1 MADLASA
8 QRRVPLPGPRA
19 LRPGDVL
26 AIAVGNGLLIVGMW
40 IRHGGLNGLTTPGTL
55 LIAAGQLTAL
65 LGTYLALIGLVLMSR
80 SPWLDRLIGLP
91 RLASWHRWVGFGCV
105 WLLVAHTVLATAG
118 FTLTSGGD
126 AVAETL
132 SLLTTYPYVLMAT
145 VGLVMLI
152 AVGVTS
158 VRMARRGLSYETWYF
173 IHLYAY
179 LGMALG
185 FAHQLVIG
193 TDFLS
198 DPVAQAYWIGLYL
211 VTIVAIVVFRVGQPV
226 QLFFRHRLR
235 VAHIAAEAHG
245 VVSVYV
251 TGRELD
257 RLTAQAGQYFLWRFL
272 AGDGWWR
279 AHPFSLSAAPN
290 DRYLRLT
297 VKATGDSTNDMQRLA
312 IGTPVFVEG
321 PYGAFTADPATRPRI
336 LLIAGGIGVAPLRA
350 SRGDARITWHD
361 HPHLPRQLLGG
372 RRVRRRARRAGEGPR
387 RATPLPDRPPVRA
400 AARSSRGPQP
410 SPSRAG
416 HSRTRDLRV
425 RTRRDDQASP
435 KEPPGPARPLVAYPR
450 GALCVLISPGDPPTR
465 PRGPPGWRCR
475 RVVPL

>member
-8 QRRVPLPGPRA
+8 QRRVPLPSPRA

-26 AIAVGNGLLIVGMW
+26 AIGVGNGLLIVGMW

-91 RLASWHRWVGFGCV
+91 RLAAWHRWVGFGCV
-105 WLLVAHTVLATAG
+105 WLLVAHTVLTTAG
-118 FTLTSGGD
+118 FTLTSGSD
-126 AVAETL
+126 ALAETW

-152 AVGVTS
+152 AVGITS

-185 FAHQLVIG
+185 FAHQLVVG

-211 VTIVAIVVFRVGQPV
+211 LTVVAIVVFRIGQPV

-235 VAHIAAEAHG
+235 VAHVAAEGPG

-297 VKATGDSTNDMQRLA
+297 VKATGDGTSEMQRLA

-321 PYGAFTADPATRPRI
+321 PYGAFTADPSTRPRI
-336 LLIAGGIGVAPLRA
+336 LLIAGGIGVTPLRA
-350 SRGDARITWHD
+350 LLEAMPASRGTITLIYRASRWEDVVFGEELDALVKARGARLHYLI
-361 HPHLPRQLLGG
+361 G
-372 RRVRRRARRAGEGPR
+372 RRSELRRDPLEARNLHRLVPDIAEREIYVCGPDGMIRRVQRSLRA
-387 RATPLPDRPPVRA
+387 
-400 AARSSRGPQP
+400 
-410 SPSRAG
+410 
-416 HSRTRDLRV
+416 LRV
-425 RTRRDDQASP
+425 PTSHIH
-435 KEPPGPARPLVAYPR
+435 EEHFAY
-450 GALCVLISPGDPPTR
+450 
-465 PRGPPGWRCR
+465 
-475 RVVPL
+475 

>member
-8 QRRVPLPGPRA
+8 QRRVRLPSPRA

-26 AIAVGNGLLIVGMW
+26 AIGVGNGLLIVGMW

-65 LGTYLALIGLVLMSR
+65 QGTYLALIGLVLMSR

-91 RLASWHRWVGFGCV
+91 RLATWHRWVGFGCV
-105 WLLVAHTVLATAG
+105 WLLVAHTVLTTAG
-118 FTLTSGGD
+118 FTLTSGSD
-126 AVAETL
+126 VVAETW
-132 SLLTTYPYVLMAT
+132 SLLTTYPYVLMGT

-185 FAHQLVIG
+185 FAHQLVVG

-211 VTIVAIVVFRVGQPV
+211 VTIVAIVVFRIGQPV

-235 VAHIAAEAHG
+235 VAHVAAEGPG

-257 RLTAQAGQYFLWRFL
+257 RLTAEAGQYFLWRFL

-297 VKATGDSTNDMQRLA
+297 VKATGDGTSAMQRLA

-321 PYGAFTADPATRPRI
+321 PYGAFTADPSTRTRI

-350 SRGDARITWHD
+350 LLESMPAPRGTITLIYRASRWEDVVFGDELDALAKARGARLHYLI
-361 HPHLPRQLLGG
+361 G
-372 RRVRRRARRAGEGPR
+372 RRFELRRDPLEARNLHRLVPDIAEREIYVCGPDGMIKRVQRSLRA
-387 RATPLPDRPPVRA
+387 
-400 AARSSRGPQP
+400 
-410 SPSRAG
+410 
-416 HSRTRDLRV
+416 LRV
-425 RTRRDDQASP
+425 PRSHIH
-435 KEPPGPARPLVAYPR
+435 EEHFAY
-450 GALCVLISPGDPPTR
+450 
-465 PRGPPGWRCR
+465 
-475 RVVPL
+475 

>member
-8 QRRVPLPGPRA
+8 QRRIPLPTPRS

-55 LIAAGQLTAL
+55 LIAAGQVTAL

-105 WLLVAHTVLATAG
+105 WLLVAHTVLTTAG
-118 FTLTSGGD
+118 FTLTSGSD
-126 AVAETL
+126 ALAETW

-152 AVGVTS
+152 AVGITS

-185 FAHQLVIG
+185 FAHQLVVG

-211 VTIVAIVVFRVGQPV
+211 VTIVAIVVFRIGQPV

-235 VAHIAAEAHG
+235 VAHVAAEGPG

-251 TGRELD
+251 TGRALD
-257 RLTAQAGQYFLWRFL
+257 RLMAQAGQYFLWRFL

-297 VKATGDSTNDMQRLA
+297 VKATGDSTSDMQRLA

-321 PYGAFTADPATRPRI
+321 PYGAFTADPSTRPRV

-350 SRGDARITWHD
+350 LLEEMPGARGTITLIYRASRWEDVVFGDELDALVKARGARLHYLI
-361 HPHLPRQLLGG
+361 G
-372 RRVRRRARRAGEGPR
+372 RRSELRRDPLEARNLHRLVPDIAEREIYVCGPDGMIKRVQRSLRA
-387 RATPLPDRPPVRA
+387 
-400 AARSSRGPQP
+400 
-410 SPSRAG
+410 
-416 HSRTRDLRV
+416 LRV
-425 RTRRDDQASP
+425 PASHVH
-435 KEPPGPARPLVAYPR
+435 EERFAY
-450 GALCVLISPGDPPTR
+450 
-465 PRGPPGWRCR
+465 
-475 RVVPL
+475 

>member
-8 QRRVPLPGPRA
+8 QRRVPLPRPRA

-26 AIAVGNGLLIVGMW
+26 AIGLANGLLIVGMW
-40 IRHGGLNGLTTPGTL
+40 IRHGGLHGLTSPGTL

-105 WLLVAHTVLATAG
+105 WLLVAHTVLTTAG
-118 FTLTSGGD
+118 FTLTSGSD
-126 AVAETL
+126 AVAETW

-152 AVGVTS
+152 AVGITS

-185 FAHQLVIG
+185 FAHQLVVG

-198 DPVAQAYWIGLYL
+198 DPVAQAYWIGLYV

-235 VAHIAAEAHG
+235 VAHVAAEGPG

-297 VKATGDSTNDMQRLA
+297 VKATGDGTSAMQRLA

-321 PYGAFTADPATRPRI
+321 PYGAFTADPSTRSRI
-336 LLIAGGIGVAPLRA
+336 LLIAGGIGVTPLRA
-350 SRGDARITWHD
+350 LLEAMPASRGTITLIYRASRWEDVVFGDELDALVKARGARLHYLIGHRFELRRD
-361 HPHLPRQLLGG
+361 PLEARNLHRLVPDIAEREIYVCGPDGMIK
-372 RRVRRRARRAGEGPR
+372 RVRRSLRA
-387 RATPLPDRPPVRA
+387 
-400 AARSSRGPQP
+400 
-410 SPSRAG
+410 
-416 HSRTRDLRV
+416 LRV
-425 RTRRDDQASP
+425 PVSNIH
-435 KEPPGPARPLVAYPR
+435 EEHFAY
-450 GALCVLISPGDPPTR
+450 
-465 PRGPPGWRCR
+465 
-475 RVVPL
+475 